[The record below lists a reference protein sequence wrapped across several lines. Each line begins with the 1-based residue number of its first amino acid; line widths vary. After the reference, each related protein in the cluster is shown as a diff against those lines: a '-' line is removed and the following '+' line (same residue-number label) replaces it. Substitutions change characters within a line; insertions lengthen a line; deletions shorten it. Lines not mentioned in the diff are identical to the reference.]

1 MTYILGDLGRSWSFF
16 RDLGSKDKILLGSR
30 GNYFQ
35 GSGEINALFS
45 GIKGAQ
51 TPPPWG
57 PRESSPEKTD
67 FDCMRKAKVQIS
79 LHICTKWF
87 AAILLVSLTT
97 FQIEFQSRPV
107 CALYVSK
114 PFNFLPWVAK
124 NRSHHTSASGNRRVS
139 VVIFMKV

>member
-16 RDLGSKDKILLGSR
+16 RDLGSKGKILLGSR

-51 TPPPWG
+51 TPPG
-57 PRESSPEKTD
+57 RPRESSPEKTD
-67 FDCMRKAKVQIS
+67 FYYMRKAKVQIS

-139 VVIFMKV
+139 VVMFMKV